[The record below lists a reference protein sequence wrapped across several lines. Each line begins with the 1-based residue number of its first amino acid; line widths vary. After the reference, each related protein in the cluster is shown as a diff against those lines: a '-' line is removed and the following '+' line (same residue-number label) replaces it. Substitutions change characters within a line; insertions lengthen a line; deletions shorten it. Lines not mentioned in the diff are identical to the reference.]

1 MIIVMTGN
9 LLMPKSIKDRQQSLR
24 ERRKS
29 EGLKRVEYYATPN
42 EHDQIK
48 AILAKLRERHED

>member
-1 MIIVMTGN
+1 MTN
-9 LLMPKSIKDRQQSLR
+9 KERQAAFKQR
-24 ERRKS
+24 HIDAGRVRRPI
-29 EGLKRVEYYATPN
+29 YATPN